1 MTAVFAKPPAGAD
14 RRPADPAPR
23 FSEEN
28 TYDLG
33 SLVNLGLST
42 DPATRAAW
50 YQAGA
55 AEAAVGEARAPYFP
69 KVSVRFEGGSDKWY
83 TPAANAPDNFRRE
96 QATTI
101 LSIEYLLMDFGRRA
115 ADVQRAVAVFD
126 AAGLAYERKLQQ
138 VVFDVQRCY
147 FAHEAALARQSAA
160 TAVLEFTRT
169 LAATVKRETETGLSA
184 GPELLATRKKVLE
197 AEYEA
202 ESARAL
208 VRTTLGDL
216 CISVGLPANAHLKV
230 AASQPPVSTV
240 NLREQ
245 AGKLIE
251 KALDSRPDLAA
262 RAAEVRASEAATR
275 RATADFFPEVRLE
288 GKYAYSAFG
297 YDAAAGKQHGTYR
310 EDINGYGGFLVAS
323 WDLFDG
329 FDRLQKERRRKQE
342 EKAAREDLQQARLK
356 ATRDV
361 WTAYQDNLSAARRVD
376 YAEGFVASAKET
388 FEATQ
393 SGYQS
398 GLCTISEYS
407 DAAGQLALAR
417 SARAGALAEYSTS
430 LAAMAFAAGEPAV
443 GGEPAPKPAGAGK

>member
-1 MTAVFAKPPAGAD
+1 M
-14 RRPADPAPR
+14 
-23 FSEEN
+23 
-28 TYDLG
+28 
-33 SLVNLGLST
+33 
-42 DPATRAAW
+42 
-50 YQAGA
+50 
-55 AEAAVGEARAPYFP
+55 
-69 KVSVRFEGGSDKWY
+69 
-83 TPAANAPDNFRRE
+83 
-96 QATTI
+96 
-101 LSIEYLLMDFGRRA
+101 
-115 ADVQRAVAVFD
+115 
-126 AAGLAYERKLQQ
+126 
-138 VVFDVQRCY
+138 
-147 FAHEAALARQSAA
+147 
-160 TAVLEFTRT
+160 
-169 LAATVKRETETGLSA
+169 KRETETGLSA
-184 GPELLATRKKVLE
+184 GPELFATRKKVLE

-202 ESARAL
+202 ESARSL

-251 KALDSRPDLAA
+251 KALESRPDLAA

-297 YDAAAGKQHGTYR
+297 YDAAAGKQHGSYR
-310 EDINGYGGFLVAS
+310 EDLNGYGGFLVAS
-323 WDLFDG
+323 WDIFDG
-329 FDRLQKERRRKQE
+329 FERLQKERRRKQE
-342 EKAAREDLQQARLK
+342 KAAREELQQARLN

-361 WTAYQDNLSAARRVD
+361 WTSYQDNLSAARRVD
-376 YAEGFVASAKET
+376 YAEGFVASARET

-430 LAAMAFAAGEPAV
+430 LAAMAFAAGMPAA
-443 GGEPAPKPAGAGK
+443 GGDPAPKSAGAGK